1 MSAKLALRLAGGVVH
16 RTPFLHA
23 IVPDCID
30 PDLAEPLLS
39 WFEGEAPWQWSAIDH
54 FYDQFEVD
62 LKSSPL
68 PAGLRVLVDELFLK
82 ELREEMGNLL
92 NARLDARIDV
102 SAHKM
107 NPGCR
112 VRIHTDHG
120 PRGHACR
127 LLVHLNRG
135 WNSADGGLLM
145 LFGEKDPTLDSE
157 GTRCY
162 SPQHRRAIA
171 FQISPTSFHAVS
183 RICLGE
189 RYTLRFSFYP
199 GQ

>member
-1 MSAKLALRLAGGVVH
+1 MSAELALRLCGGVLQ

-23 IVPDCID
+23 VVPDCINH
-30 PDLAEPLLS
+30 DLAESLLS
-39 WFEGEAPWQWSAIDH
+39 WFEGEAPWQWSAVDN

-62 LKSSPL
+62 LRTSPL
-68 PAGLRVLVDELFLK
+68 PVGLRVFVDELFLQ
-82 ELREEMGNLL
+82 ELRQEMGKLL

-107 NPGCR
+107 HSGCR
-112 VRIHTDHG
+112 VGIHTDYG

-135 WNSADGGLLM
+135 WTSDDGGLLM
-145 LFGEKDPTLDSE
+145 LFAEKDPALNSE
-157 GTRCY
+157 GTRYY
-162 SPQHRRAIA
+162 SPKHRRAIA

-189 RYTLRFSFYP
+189 RYTLRFSFYA